1 MLRENRKDNA
11 ETPRPS
17 PDGSRDLRS
26 GQAPHAEIRREENN
40 VEKRW
45 RKGVAFLITSV
56 SLVLIADAMCRLS
69 VEAQEKR
76 PTAQEVIA
84 AIQEHVDVPW
94 KTETVDTFKAGN
106 PGTRVTGI
114 AVTMMATLDVL
125 QRAAAK
131 GENLVITHEPTFYNH
146 LDRPEGMDEND
157 AVWKEKRDF
166 IEKNGLV
173 VWRFH
178 DHWHLRKPDGILAGM
193 VRALGWEKYQRA
205 ENPHLFTVPETT
217 LEKLAMGVTKRLET
231 PVLRVVGNPEMR
243 VTKLAL
249 SPGAAGF
256 QRETH
261 ALEMENV
268 EVLLVGET
276 REWETVEYAADAVT
290 EGKKKALIVIGHVP
304 SEQAGMEE
312 CARWLKTFVKDMPVE
327 FVPTKQPFWTPA
339 ERSAQH

>member
-1 MLRENRKDNA
+1 LNR
-11 ETPRPS
+11 
-17 PDGSRDLRS
+17 G
-26 GQAPHAEIRREENN
+26 EENE
-40 VEKRW
+40 VAKSW
-45 RKGVAFLITSV
+45 RKRVAFLSTSL
-56 SLVLIADAMCRLS
+56 SLVLIAVTMCGWTA
-69 VEAQEKR
+69 EAQEKR
-76 PTAQEVIA
+76 PTAGEVVA
-84 AIQEHVDVPW
+84 AIQEHVGVPW
-94 KTETVDTFKAGN
+94 KTETVDTFKAGS
-106 PGTRVTGI
+106 PETRVTGI

-131 GENLVITHEPTFYNH
+131 GQNLIITHEPTFYNH

-157 AVWKEKRDF
+157 PVWKEKRDF
-166 IEKNGLV
+166 IEKNRLV
-173 VWRFH
+173 IWRFH

-193 VRALGWEKYQRA
+193 VQALGWQKYQSA

-217 LEKLAMGVTKRLET
+217 LEKLAADVAKRLET

-249 SPGAAGF
+249 SPGSAGF

-276 REWETVEYAADAVT
+276 REWETVEYAADALS
-290 EGKKKALIVIGHVP
+290 EGRKKALIVIGHVP

-312 CARWLKTFVKDMPVE
+312 CARWLKTFVKDVPIE
-327 FVPTKQPFWTPA
+327 FVATKQPFWTPA
-339 ERSAQH
+339 ERTARR